1 MHVPR
6 QLLCYLAITVAFWVY
21 MPQAFLSCRPKHMFA
36 WSANRS
42 VCNRHHLKL
51 PSFLSRFRLAK
62 HNDVEIVLIF
72 LLELKRLEQLW
83 YKIWLAGI
91 SYADNSVC

>member
-1 MHVPR
+1 
-6 QLLCYLAITVAFWVY
+6 
-21 MPQAFLSCRPKHMFA
+21 MFA

-72 LLELKRLEQLW
+72 LLKLKRLEQLW

-91 SYADNSVC
+91 SYADNSVCYESGSQRYFSEMVRRKSREYQ